1 MGQKQRSMAEEEEAQ
16 SDDVQ
21 SDGELGVAS
30 PTADIDVDEL
40 LVRHTSL
47 DVEIE
52 KFLEVETWN
61 DQYGIPQDLLQQ
73 VEAEKAREQTMTKVP
88 QEVERELKTRE
99 ARFKTMHNRVNEMCK
114 VMDNVVVQNTAALKK
129 VMTDHNTLET
139 QNGMAEDEFNAT
151 LTTESE
157 RRTNMRSKLQQE
169 NDILRACLKSGSFA
183 SFSAPVPSSH

>member
-1 MGQKQRSMAEEEEAQ
+1 MAEEEAQQ

-21 SDGELGVAS
+21 SDDELGVAS
-30 PTADIDVDEL
+30 PTADIEVDEL

-73 VEAEKAREQTMTKVP
+73 VEAEKAREQTMTKVAPKDP

-114 VMDNVVVQNTAALKK
+114 VMDSVVVQNTAALKK

-151 LTTESE
+151 LTIESE